1 MSAES
6 TTSWTHI
13 YCEFSRISSRKLTIL
28 RNCFCLFIL
37 GPGGVFSIQKFR
49 KSLDTVPLTLCVQPD
64 CLILHDVDH
73 VPERQGMFYFCSI
86 HGITH
91 LSHAIDRL
99 APSKC
104 ALDVHSLTVY
114 SIIIYFPYFTRR
126 IWHIKL
132 IYLIYFRF
140 DYNLFMPEFTG
151 NNSIRIKK
159 ILALVKKYCFCFI
172 RKSNLCSWVF
182 FILTWTYC

>member
-1 MSAES
+1 MHFSKISINFFVTFILSFYFFQRKIIYHVSAES

-49 KSLDTVPLTLCVQPD
+49 KSRDTVPLTLCVQPD

-114 SIIIYFPYFTRR
+114 SIISYFPYFTRR
-126 IWHIKL
+126 I
-132 IYLIYFRF
+132 
-140 DYNLFMPEFTG
+140 
-151 NNSIRIKK
+151 
-159 ILALVKKYCFCFI
+159 
-172 RKSNLCSWVF
+172 
-182 FILTWTYC
+182 